1 MITIGIFGDIHGQF
15 DAEEARAV
23 DACGYDLL
31 LFVGDFAGFRP
42 QETER
47 VGAIISALK
56 TPAIAIPG
64 NHDGVGPAQF
74 LAEVSGKPRISGLF
88 SPRDQRSRSKKI
100 EAVFAPIPCE
110 GYRLHVMP
118 ELGLQVLT
126 ARPHSFGGPR
136 LAFARYLEA
145 RYGVRSLEDS
155 AQKIIA
161 QLKGAD
167 RSLPLILLA
176 HNGPTGLGERR
187 DAIYGCD
194 FRPEEG
200 DFGDPDLRMAIDQIA
215 RDGWDL
221 RAVIAGHMH
230 HRLKGGGERRFL
242 EREGAIL
249 HLNAAR
255 FPRDRAKED
264 RDGGPRARA
273 HFRLELGPGEL
284 EPELVWL
291 PID

>member
-1 MITIGIFGDIHGQF
+1 MTTLGIFGDIHGQF
-15 DAEEARAV
+15 DAAEARAI

-47 VGAIISALK
+47 VGSLISTLR

-74 LAEVSGKPRISGLF
+74 LAEVSGKPSISRLF
-88 SPRDQRSRSKKI
+88 SPRDQQSRSRKI
-100 EAVFAPIPCE
+100 ESVFAPVPCE
-110 GYRLHVMP
+110 GYRLHLLP

-136 LAFARYLEA
+136 LAFARYLEK
-145 RYGVRSLEDS
+145 RYGVRTLEES
-155 AQKIIA
+155 AAKIVK
-161 QLKGAD
+161 QLEGAD
-167 RSLPLILLA
+167 RSLPLIVLA

-187 DAIYGCD
+187 DSIYGCD

-200 DFGDPDLRMAIDQIA
+200 DFGDPDLRMAIDRIVEG
-215 RDGWDL
+215 GWDL

-230 HRLKGGGERRFL
+230 HRLKGGGRREWL
-242 EREGAIL
+242 AREGELL

-255 FPRDRAKED
+255 FPRQRED
-264 RDGGPRARA
+264 QNGRKIRA
-273 HFRLELGPGEL
+273 HYRLDFDRNPL
-284 EPELVWL
+284 EPELIWL
-291 PID
+291 PIV